1 MTQRSHRPHII
12 AGAAGGGVLVG
23 SVAVEAADSEESWS
37 PDFSGVLPMLCV
49 TTIAVTTLKR
59 WLNNH
64 EARTRASIE
73 EFLTIRHQAREREL
87 DEREQ
92 AVARREKRIDR
103 REYIATLRVRSVAH
117 RLDLTLDELARQR
130 MENEQL
136 RNDYRE
142 VAADHDKL
150 IQQLI
155 LDGADRFT
163 RRGEGTVRIP
173 GPAGND
179 SGPRR
184 STEHR
189 RGPSSLAVVPAR
201 EHHESM

>member
-1 MTQRSHRPHII
+1 MTQRSDRPYII

-23 SVAVEAADSEESWS
+23 SVAVEAVDSDDSWS

-49 TTIAVTTLKR
+49 TTIAVATLKR

-73 EFLTIRHQAREREL
+73 EFLTVRHQAREREL
-87 DEREQ
+87 DEREL
-92 AVARREKRIDR
+92 AVERRERRIDR
-103 REYIATLRVRSVAH
+103 REYIATLRVRSVAD
-117 RLDLTLDELARQR
+117 RLDMTLDELARQR
-130 MENEQL
+130 MEKEQL
-136 RNDYRE
+136 QNDYRE

-163 RRGEGTVRIP
+163 RRAEGTVRIP
-173 GPAGND
+173 APAGND

-184 STEHR
+184 GKGHR
-189 RGPSSLAVVPAR
+189 RGPSSLGVVPAR